1 MKQITFA
8 SLAYAGKKKRTRRE
22 KFLAEME
29 AVVPWAR
36 LAALIEPHYPK
47 AGPKGGRPPMPLEVM
62 LRVYCLQQWYALSD
76 PAAEEAL
83 YDSDAMRRF
92 AGLELGDDAIPDET
106 TILNFRHLLERHELT
121 RAIFETV
128 NAYLRE
134 RGILLREGT
143 LVDATLIDA
152 PSSTKN
158 KQRTR
163 DPEMTSTK
171 KGNVWYFGMKA
182 HVGVDIDSGVVHTL
196 KASTAKVHDSQKVDD
211 LLHGDERAVLG
222 DKGYVSAEREAT
234 FRKQGKVWGV
244 MRKAPKGGRLHTIDE
259 RINRI
264 IASLRARVE
273 HPFRVLKCQFGYR
286 KTRYRGL
293 AKNEAQLYTLFG
305 LGNLFLVR
313 RRLMA

>member
-1 MKQITFA
+1 MKQTTFA
-8 SLAYAGKKKRTRRE
+8 SLALASKKKLTRRE

-36 LAALIEPHYPK
+36 LTALIEPHYPK

-121 RAIFETV
+121 RAIFEAV

-158 KQRTR
+158 KQRAR
-163 DPEMTSTK
+163 DPEMSSTK

-182 HVGVDIDSGVVHTL
+182 HVGVDLDSGVVHTL
-196 KASTAKVHDSQKVDD
+196 EASSAKVHDSQKFDD
-211 LLHGDERAVLG
+211 LLHGEEHSVFG
-222 DKGYVSAEREAT
+222 DKGYVSGEREDA
-234 FRKQGKVWGV
+234 FRAQGKVWGV
-244 MRKAPKGGRLHTIDE
+244 MRKAPKGGRLHPTDE
-259 RINRI
+259 RTNRI

-286 KTRYRGL
+286 KVRYRGL
-293 AKNEAQLYTLFG
+293 AKNEAQLFALFG

-313 RRLMA
+313 RRLTA